1 MSNARDGAFD
11 DLLDALKMDE
21 GYYLSCPN
29 DHGVLPPQQSC
40 PDCGARTLT
49 ETPLP
54 TTGEV
59 TTYTTISVP
68 LPRFSE
74 DSPYIIAIAD
84 FGPVHLTGRLR
95 GVNPEDVETGLE
107 VQATIEMAAS
117 NDRRLLVLRPYKQ
130 PSDPEHS
137 MRGGTSSQ

>member
-1 MSNARDGAFD
+1 MSDACNGAFD
-11 DLLDALKMDE
+11 DLLDALTMDE

-29 DHGVLPPQQSC
+29 DHGVLPPQQIC

-54 TTGEV
+54 ETGEIA
-59 TTYTTISVP
+59 TYTTVSVP

-84 FGPVHLTGRLR
+84 FGSVHLTGRLR
-95 GVNPEDVETGLE
+95 GVNPKEVETGLE
-107 VQATIEMAAS
+107 VQATTETAAS
-117 NDRRLLVLRPYKQ
+117 NDRRLLVLRPNQ
-130 PSDPEHS
+130 
-137 MRGGTSSQ
+137 